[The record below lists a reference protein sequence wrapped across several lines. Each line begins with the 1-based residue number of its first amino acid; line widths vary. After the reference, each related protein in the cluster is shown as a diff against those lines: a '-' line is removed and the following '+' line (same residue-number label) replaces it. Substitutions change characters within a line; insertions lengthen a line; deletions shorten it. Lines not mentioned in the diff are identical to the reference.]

1 MSEYKNRSYLKWGL
15 GLVLGLVL
23 VASLGAWLLLA
34 NVWMGGFQPPEMAA
48 ARYNSKDV
56 EGNLGGLPVRL
67 PRNAVEFVEFDGDP
81 GWSGKRQGALPER
94 TLNSKLASFG
104 FDVRYPDMAMVT
116 SYALESEKK
125 NQSIYRTMWL
135 RVGVTSGE
143 IYPKDGFLD
152 RRFACLVYPRPTYCG
167 SSTPWWRDDYE
178 KLSKPEHGLT
188 AYALKGVEP
197 QSGLPARNG
206 VNTKDVF
213 VAKDA
218 QGRVRT
224 YIDCDN
230 VQHEAAPCGHDF
242 SMEYD
247 GMHALVYLKYRR
259 GMLPHW
265 QDIQNK
271 VTQVMLGFVVRPDQ
285 FFPTAN
291 APFVSR

>member
-48 ARYNSKDV
+48 ARYSSKDV

-67 PRNAVEFVEFDGDP
+67 PRNAVHLVEYDGEP
-81 GWSGKRQGALPER
+81 SWSKSQNPKSR
-94 TLNSKLASFG
+94 TIETGIKSFG
-104 FDVRYPDMAMVT
+104 FYVRYPDMLMVS
-116 SYALESEKK
+116 SYASEREKQE
-125 NQSIYRTMWL
+125 QSIYRTMWVD
-135 RVGVTSGE
+135 VGVTSGE

-178 KLSKPEHGLT
+178 KLSKPEYGLT
-188 AYALKGVEP
+188 TYALKGVEP

-230 VQHEAAPCGHDF
+230 VRHEAAPCQQEF
-242 SMEYD
+242 SMEYE
-247 GMHALVYLKYRR
+247 GMSAQIYVIYRR
-259 GMLPHW
+259 GLLPHW

-285 FFPTAN
+285 LLPTAT
-291 APFVSR
+291 APFISR